1 MTKDIRV
8 FFYAGNKRKSM
19 APSLTSH
26 DVVITTYGT
35 LTAEK
40 NRRAKRSSD
49 EDQPLLS
56 HSWFRIVLDEGKD
69 LLSLRHLRVG
79 STSNVNEHQLMLYGM
94 LLQNNVPLHAL

>member
-1 MTKDIRV
+1 MTASIRV

-19 APSLTSH
+19 APSLMSH

-40 NRRAKRSSD
+40 NRKAKHSCD

-56 HSWFRIVLDEGKD
+56 HSWLRVVLDEGKD
-69 LLSLRHLRVG
+69 PMS
-79 STSNVNEHQLMLYGM
+79 M
-94 LLQNNVPLHAL
+94 

>member
-1 MTKDIRV
+1 MTASIRV

-19 APSLTSH
+19 APSLMSH

-40 NRRAKRSSD
+40 NRKVKHSCD

-56 HSWFRIVLDEGKD
+56 HSWYRIVLDEGID
-69 LLSLRHLRVG
+69 PMSI
-79 STSNVNEHQLMLYGM
+79 
-94 LLQNNVPLHAL
+94 